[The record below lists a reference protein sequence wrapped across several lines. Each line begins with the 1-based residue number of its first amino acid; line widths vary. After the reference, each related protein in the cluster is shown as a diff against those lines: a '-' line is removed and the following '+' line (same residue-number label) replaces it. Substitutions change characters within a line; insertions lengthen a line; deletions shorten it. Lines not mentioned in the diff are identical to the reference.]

1 MPVTYFI
8 PCYSEYVSRY
18 FPTAYD
24 RAMNLLRK
32 MSGEVDA
39 ILDEVDVLLMP
50 TCVQPP
56 PRNIK
61 KEAGIEQL
69 IKAGCK

>member
-1 MPVTYFI
+1 
-8 PCYSEYVSRY
+8 
-18 FPTAYD
+18 
-24 RAMNLLRK
+24 MNLLRK

-39 ILDEVDVLLMP
+39 VLDEVDVLLMP

-69 IKAGCK
+69 MNAGCK